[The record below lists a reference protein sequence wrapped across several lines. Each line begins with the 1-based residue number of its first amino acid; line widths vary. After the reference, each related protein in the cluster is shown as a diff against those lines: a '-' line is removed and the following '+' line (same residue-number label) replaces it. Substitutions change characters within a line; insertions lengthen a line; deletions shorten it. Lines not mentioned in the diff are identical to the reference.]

1 MIKIVAKSH
10 RQSSY
15 IFIDGG
21 RRSVK
26 ATILV
31 KFYTLLAML
40 CISFTTDAAVSF
52 TVQAPRQVNEGSKFN
67 ITFVLR
73 NAEGSAFVAPEI
85 TGAQKIY
92 GPALSTSY
100 SQSWVNGKS
109 SSSSSQEYTMIYKAT
124 QQGKLHVGAASVD
137 VGGQRMSTKPFTI
150 EVLPPDKAANSLP
163 HTPSQQQQQQQR
175 QGVQYDDPLT
185 QSADK
190 SVTGN
195 DIFVRIEMSKPRV
208 YEQQA
213 VVCTIK
219 LYTKYQVSQFIP
231 TLQPSFE
238 GFLIED
244 IPMQPSLNNV
254 ETHNG
259 QQYMVAVLKKC
270 ILYPQQSGKLTIT
283 SGNYDVNVVQYEN
296 YRTIFGTLSQ
306 PIERKLVV
314 KSNTATVNILPLP
327 EPRPDDFSGA
337 VGKFTVATSI
347 APTPLKTYS
356 AATYSYVV
364 TGTGNLKYIKAPTI
378 DFPKQMDVYDAKIN
392 VKVNPGGAD
401 MSGSV
406 QIDFPFIPQYAGDF
420 VIPASNFTFFN
431 PETESYESI
440 PIPEQPLLVAKG
452 EGAPSNH
459 YRLQNMD
466 IRHLHQG
473 DLHLSKTKAYLVDKW
488 AYWMAFLLPALL
500 VIATLIYYRKQ
511 LKERADVRLMRT
523 KRASKVAQRRL
534 KQARTAM
541 NKGDRGSFYAELLS
555 AIWGYLSDKLNIPVS
570 ELDKLN
576 IQTELENYGVSQH
589 LQQSTLDL
597 LDKCEFAQYA
607 PDLADAEMAPVLNQA
622 ANLIA
627 DLENVK
633 CTKNLSA

>member
-1 MIKIVAKSH
+1 MVTLMRKS
-10 RQSSY
+10 RL
-15 IFIDGG
+15 I
-21 RRSVK
+21 
-26 ATILV
+26 ILW
-31 KFYTLLAML
+31 TLLCVAL
-40 CISFTTDAAVSF
+40 SASASVSF

-67 ITFVLR
+67 VTFVLK
-73 NAEGSAFVAPEI
+73 NAEGSGFVAPDI
-85 TGAQKIY
+85 PGATKLY

-124 QQGKLHVGAASVD
+124 KQGRLSVGAASVD
-137 VGGQRMSTKPFTI
+137 VNGRRMTTKPFTI
-150 EVLPPDKAANSLP
+150 DVLPPDKAANSRTRSLQED
-163 HTPSQQQQQQQR
+163 QQQHER
-175 QGVQYDDPLT
+175 RGVQYDDPIT

-190 SVTGN
+190 AVTGN

-231 TLQPSFE
+231 TLQPSFD
-238 GFLIED
+238 GFLIEE

-306 PIERKLVV
+306 PVEKKLVV
-314 KSNTATVNILPLP
+314 KSNTATVNILQLP
-327 EPRPDDFSGA
+327 EPKPADFTGA
-337 VGKFTVATSI
+337 VGRFTVATSI
-347 APTPLKTYS
+347 NPTPLKTYQ
-356 AATYSYVV
+356 AATYSYVI
-364 TGTGNLKYIKAPTI
+364 TGTGNLKYIKAPEI
-378 DFPKQMDVYDAKIN
+378 AFPKQMDVYDPKTN
-392 VKVNPGGAD
+392 LKVNPGGGD

-406 QIDFPFIPQYAGDF
+406 QIDYPFIPQFAGDF
-420 VIPASNFTFFN
+420 TIPASRFTFFN
-431 PETESYESI
+431 PETGKYESI
-440 PIPEQPLLVAKG
+440 PVPEQPLKVGKG

-473 DLHLSKTKAYLVDKW
+473 DLHLSKTHTLIVDNW
-488 AYWMAFLLPALL
+488 LYWMGYVIPALL
-500 VIATLIYYRKQ
+500 MAALLIYYRKQ
-511 LKERADVRLMRT
+511 LRERADVRLMRT

-534 KQARTAM
+534 KQARSSM
-541 NKGDRGSFYAELLS
+541 GRGDRTAFYADLLS
-555 AIWGYLSDKLNIPVS
+555 AMWGYLSDKLSIPVS
-570 ELDKLN
+570 ELDKEN
-576 IQTELENYGVSQH
+576 IQAELQNYGVDDE
-589 LQQSTLDL
+589 LQQATLSL

-607 PDLADAEMAPVLNQA
+607 PELAGTNMAPVLDEA
-622 ANLIA
+622 ATLIGR
-627 DLENVK
+627 LENVK
-633 CTKNLSA
+633 RAKTQPA

>member
-1 MIKIVAKSH
+1 MVTLMRKS
-10 RQSSY
+10 RL
-15 IFIDGG
+15 I
-21 RRSVK
+21 
-26 ATILV
+26 ILW
-31 KFYTLLAML
+31 TLLCVAL
-40 CISFTTDAAVSF
+40 SASASVSF

-67 ITFVLR
+67 VTFVLK
-73 NAEGSAFVAPEI
+73 NAEGSGFVAPDI
-85 TGAQKIY
+85 PGATKLY

-109 SSSSSQEYTMIYKAT
+109 SSSSSQEYTMIYKAIK
-124 QQGKLHVGAASVD
+124 QGRLSVGAASVD
-137 VGGQRMSTKPFTI
+137 VNGRRMTTKPFTI
-150 EVLPPDKAANSLP
+150 DVLPPDKAANSRTRSLQED
-163 HTPSQQQQQQQR
+163 QQQHER
-175 QGVQYDDPLT
+175 RGVQYDDPIT

-190 SVTGN
+190 AVTGN

-231 TLQPSFE
+231 TLQPSFD
-238 GFLIED
+238 GFLIEE

-306 PIERKLVV
+306 PVEKKLVV

-327 EPRPDDFSGA
+327 EPKPADFTGA
-337 VGKFTVATSI
+337 VGRFTVATSI
-347 APTPLKTYS
+347 NPTPLKTYQ

-364 TGTGNLKYIKAPTI
+364 TGTGNLKYIKAPEI
-378 DFPKQMDVYDAKIN
+378 AFPKQMDVYDPKTN
-392 VKVNPGGAD
+392 LKVNPGGGD

-406 QIDFPFIPQYAGDF
+406 QIDYPFIPQFAGDF
-420 VIPASNFTFFN
+420 TIPASRFTFFN
-431 PETESYESI
+431 PETGKYESI
-440 PIPEQPLLVAKG
+440 PVPEQPLKVGKG

-473 DLHLSKTKAYLVDKW
+473 DLHLSKTHTLIVDNW
-488 AYWMAFLLPALL
+488 LYWMGYVIPALL
-500 VIATLIYYRKQ
+500 MAALLIYYRKQ
-511 LKERADVRLMRT
+511 LRERADVRLMRT

-534 KQARTAM
+534 KQARSSM
-541 NKGDRGSFYAELLS
+541 GRGDRTAFYADLLS
-555 AIWGYLSDKLNIPVS
+555 AMWGYLSDKLSIPVS
-570 ELDKLN
+570 ELDKEN
-576 IQTELENYGVSQH
+576 IQAELQNYGVDDE
-589 LQQSTLDL
+589 LQQATLSL

-607 PDLADAEMAPVLNQA
+607 PELAGTDMAPVLDEA
-622 ANLIA
+622 ATLIGR
-627 DLENVK
+627 LENVK
-633 CTKNLSA
+633 RAKTQPA

>member
-1 MIKIVAKSH
+1 MVTLMRKS
-10 RQSSY
+10 RL
-15 IFIDGG
+15 I
-21 RRSVK
+21 
-26 ATILV
+26 ILW
-31 KFYTLLAML
+31 TLLCVAL
-40 CISFTTDAAVSF
+40 SASASVSF

-67 ITFVLR
+67 VTFVLK
-73 NAEGSAFVAPEI
+73 NAEGSGFVAPDI
-85 TGAQKIY
+85 PGATKLY

-109 SSSSSQEYTMIYKAT
+109 SSSSSLEYTMIYKAT
-124 QQGKLHVGAASVD
+124 KQGRLSVGAASVD
-137 VGGQRMSTKPFTI
+137 VNGRRMTTKPFTI
-150 EVLPPDKAANSLP
+150 DVLPPDKAANSRTRSLQED
-163 HTPSQQQQQQQR
+163 QQQHER
-175 QGVQYDDPLT
+175 RGVQYDDPIT

-190 SVTGN
+190 AVTGN

-231 TLQPSFE
+231 TLQPSFD
-238 GFLIED
+238 GFLIEE

-306 PIERKLVV
+306 PVEKKLVV

-327 EPRPDDFSGA
+327 EPKPADFTGA
-337 VGKFTVATSI
+337 VGRFTVATSI
-347 APTPLKTYS
+347 NPTPLKTYQ

-364 TGTGNLKYIKAPTI
+364 TGTGNLKYIKAPEI
-378 DFPKQMDVYDAKIN
+378 AFPKQMDVYDPKTN
-392 VKVNPGGAD
+392 LKVNPGGGD

-406 QIDFPFIPQYAGDF
+406 QIDYPFIPQFAGDF
-420 VIPASNFTFFN
+420 TIPASRFTFFN
-431 PETESYESI
+431 PETGKYESI
-440 PIPEQPLLVAKG
+440 PVPEQPLKVGKG

-473 DLHLSKTKAYLVDKW
+473 DLHLSKTHTLIVDNW
-488 AYWMAFLLPALL
+488 LYWMGYVIPALL
-500 VIATLIYYRKQ
+500 MAALLIYYRKQ
-511 LKERADVRLMRT
+511 LRERADVRLMRT

-534 KQARTAM
+534 KQARSSM
-541 NKGDRGSFYAELLS
+541 GRGDRTAFYADLLS
-555 AIWGYLSDKLNIPVS
+555 AMWGYLSDKLSIPVS
-570 ELDKLN
+570 ELDKEN
-576 IQTELENYGVSQH
+576 IQVELQNYGVDDE
-589 LQQSTLDL
+589 LQQATLSL

-607 PDLADAEMAPVLNQA
+607 PELAGTDMAPVLDEA
-622 ANLIA
+622 ATLIGR
-627 DLENVK
+627 LENVK
-633 CTKNLSA
+633 RAKTQPA

>member
-1 MIKIVAKSH
+1 MTMKHLIHIIV
-10 RQSSY
+10 
-15 IFIDGG
+15 
-21 RRSVK
+21 
-26 ATILV
+26 
-31 KFYTLLAML
+31 LLL
-40 CISFTTDAAVSF
+40 CSAISAGASVSF

-67 ITFVLR
+67 VTFVLK
-73 NAEGSAFVAPEI
+73 NAEGSGFVAPDI
-85 TGAQKIY
+85 PGATKLY

-124 QQGKLHVGAASVD
+124 KQGRLNVGAAVVD
-137 VGGQRMSTKPFTI
+137 VNGRRMTTKPFTI
-150 EVLPPDKAANSLP
+150 EVLPPDKAANSQPRSL
-163 HTPSQQQQQQQR
+163 QEEQR
-175 QGVQYDDPLT
+175 QHERRGVQYDDPIT

-190 SVTGN
+190 AVTGN

-231 TLQPSFE
+231 TLQPSFD
-238 GFLIED
+238 GFLIEE

-254 ETHNG
+254 ETFNG

-306 PIERKLVV
+306 PVEKKLVV

-327 EPRPDDFSGA
+327 EPKPADFTGA
-337 VGKFTVATSI
+337 VGHFTVATSI
-347 APTPLKTYS
+347 NPTPLKTYQ
-356 AATYSYVV
+356 AAIYSYVI
-364 TGTGNLKYIKAPTI
+364 TGTGNLKYIKAPVVA
-378 DFPKQMDVYDAKIN
+378 FPKQMDVYDPKTN
-392 VKVNPGGAD
+392 VKVNPASGD

-406 QIDFPFIPQYAGDF
+406 QIDYPFIPQFAGEF
-420 VIPASNFTFFN
+420 TIPASNFTYFD
-431 PETESYESI
+431 PETGKYVSV
-440 PIPEQPLLVAKG
+440 PVPQQPLKVAKG

-473 DLHLSKTKAYLVDKW
+473 DLHLSKTHTFVIDDW
-488 AYWMAFLLPALL
+488 RYWMAFVLPALL
-500 VIATLIYYRKQ
+500 MAALMVYYRKQ
-511 LKERADVRLMRT
+511 LRQRADVRLMRN

-534 KQARTAM
+534 KQARASM
-541 NKGDRGSFYAELLS
+541 NKGDQTAFYADLLT
-555 AIWGYLSDKLNIPVS
+555 AMWGYMSDKLSIPVS
-570 ELDKLN
+570 ELDKEN
-576 IQTELENYGVSQH
+576 IQSELTAYGVDPD
-589 LQQSTLDL
+589 LTQQAMAL

-607 PDLADAEMAPVLNQA
+607 PELAHGDMAPVLDEA
-622 ANLIA
+622 ATLIGK
-627 DLENVK
+627 LENVK
-633 CTKNLSA
+633 RAKTQPS

>member
-1 MIKIVAKSH
+1 MTMKKFLNTL
-10 RQSSY
+10 
-15 IFIDGG
+15 IFICWALMAQ
-21 RRSVK
+21 
-26 ATILV
+26 AT
-31 KFYTLLAML
+31 
-40 CISFTTDAAVSF
+40 VSF

-67 ITFVLR
+67 VTFVLK
-73 NAEGSAFVAPEI
+73 NAEGSGFVAPDI
-85 TGAQKIY
+85 PGATKIY

-124 QQGKLHVGAASVD
+124 RQGRLNVGAASVD
-137 VGGQRMSTKPFTI
+137 VGGKRMSTKPFTI
-150 EVLPPDKAANSLP
+150 DVLSPDKAANSQPRSLQEE
-163 HTPSQQQQQQQR
+163 QQQHER
-175 QGVQYDDPLT
+175 RGVQYDDPIT

-190 SVTGN
+190 AVTGN

-231 TLQPSFE
+231 TLQPSFD
-238 GFLIED
+238 GFLIEE

-306 PIERKLVV
+306 PVEKKLVV

-327 EPRPDDFSGA
+327 EPKPDDFSGA
-337 VGKFTVATSI
+337 VGRFTVATSI
-347 APTPLKTYS
+347 KPTPLKTYQ
-356 AATYSYVV
+356 AATYSYVI

-378 DFPKQMDVYDAKIN
+378 DFPKEMDVYDPKTN
-392 VKVNPGGAD
+392 VRVNPGAGD

-406 QIDFPFIPQYAGDF
+406 QVDFPFIPQFAGEF
-420 VIPASNFTFFN
+420 KIPASQFTFFN
-431 PETESYESI
+431 PETEKYESI
-440 PIPEQPLLVAKG
+440 PVPEQPLIVAKG

-466 IRHLHQG
+466 IRHLHEG
-473 DLHLSKTKAYLVDKW
+473 DLHLTTKQYYLLDNW
-488 AYWMAFLLPALL
+488 GYWLGFILPALL
-500 VIATLIYYRKQ
+500 LAALLLYYRKQ
-511 LKERADVRLMRT
+511 LRERADVRLMRT

-534 KQARTAM
+534 KQARASM
-541 NKGDRGSFYAELLS
+541 GRGDRNAFYADLL
-555 AIWGYLSDKLNIPVS
+555 AAMWGYLSDKLSIPVS
-570 ELDKLN
+570 ELDKEN
-576 IQTELENYGVSQH
+576 IQAELANYGVGDD
-589 LQQSTLDL
+589 LQQATLDM

-607 PDLADAEMAPVLNQA
+607 PELAGADMAPVLDEA
-622 ANLIA
+622 ASLI
-627 DLENVK
+627 DRLENVK
-633 CTKNLSA
+633 RAKSQPA

>member
-1 MIKIVAKSH
+1 MVTLMRKS
-10 RQSSY
+10 RL
-15 IFIDGG
+15 I
-21 RRSVK
+21 
-26 ATILV
+26 ILW
-31 KFYTLLAML
+31 TLLCVAL
-40 CISFTTDAAVSF
+40 SASASVSF

-67 ITFVLR
+67 VTFVLK
-73 NAEGSAFVAPEI
+73 NAEGSGFVAPDI
-85 TGAQKIY
+85 PGATKLY

-124 QQGKLHVGAASVD
+124 KQGRLSVGAASVD
-137 VGGQRMSTKPFTI
+137 VNGRRMTTKPFTI
-150 EVLPPDKAANSLP
+150 DVLPPDKAANSRTRSLQED
-163 HTPSQQQQQQQR
+163 QQQHER
-175 QGVQYDDPLT
+175 RGVQYDDPIT

-190 SVTGN
+190 AVTGN

-231 TLQPSFE
+231 TLQPSFD
-238 GFLIED
+238 GFLIEE

-306 PIERKLVV
+306 PVEKKLVV

-327 EPRPDDFSGA
+327 EPKPADFTGA
-337 VGKFTVATSI
+337 VGRFTVATSI
-347 APTPLKTYS
+347 NPTPLKTYQ

-364 TGTGNLKYIKAPTI
+364 TGTGNLKYIKAPEI
-378 DFPKQMDVYDAKIN
+378 AFPKQMDVYDPKTN
-392 VKVNPGGAD
+392 LKVNPGGGD

-406 QIDFPFIPQYAGDF
+406 QIDYPFIPQFAGDF
-420 VIPASNFTFFN
+420 TIPASRFTFFN
-431 PETESYESI
+431 PETGKYESI
-440 PIPEQPLLVAKG
+440 PVPEQPLKVGKG

-473 DLHLSKTKAYLVDKW
+473 DLHLSKTHTLIVDNW
-488 AYWMAFLLPALL
+488 LYWMGYVIPALL
-500 VIATLIYYRKQ
+500 MAALLIYYRKQ
-511 LKERADVRLMRT
+511 LRERADVRLMRT

-534 KQARTAM
+534 KQARSSM
-541 NKGDRGSFYAELLS
+541 GRGDRTAFYADLLS
-555 AIWGYLSDKLNIPVS
+555 AMWGYLSDKLSIPVS
-570 ELDKLN
+570 ELDKEN
-576 IQTELENYGVSQH
+576 IQTELQNYGVDDE
-589 LQQSTLDL
+589 LQQATLSL

-607 PDLADAEMAPVLNQA
+607 PELAGTDMAPVLDEA
-622 ANLIA
+622 ATLIGR
-627 DLENVK
+627 LENVK
-633 CTKNLSA
+633 RAKTQPA